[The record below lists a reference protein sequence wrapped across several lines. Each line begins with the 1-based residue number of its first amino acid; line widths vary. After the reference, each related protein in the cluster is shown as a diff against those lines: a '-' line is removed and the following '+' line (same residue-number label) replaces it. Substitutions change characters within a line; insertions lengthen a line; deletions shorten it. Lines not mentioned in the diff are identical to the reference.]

1 MIYEAGGP
9 EVLRIENRP
18 VPVPQPGEVLIVVNA
33 FGLRRSE
40 LFTRQGLSPDVTF
53 PRVLGIEAV
62 GVVDDAP
69 GNEFA
74 SGDVVATAM
83 DGMGREFDG
92 GYAKYTC
99 VPARQVQVLN
109 TARGWEVLGAVPE
122 MLQTAWGS
130 LFKSLRLGAGERL
143 LASCFAGQITISPQ
157 VSGEPSLQFWCG
169 KVDESTNFEGLL
181 SAAEINDIHRQRRWF
196 EAF

>member
-1 MIYEAGGP
+1 MPFTGDQLICLGRDQAAESGP
-9 EVLRIENRP
+9 
-18 VPVPQPGEVLIVVNA
+18 
-33 FGLRRSE
+33 
-40 LFTRQGLSPDVTF
+40 TT
-53 PRVLGIEAV
+53 
-62 GVVDDAP
+62 
-69 GNEFA
+69 
-74 SGDVVATAM
+74 VAW
-83 DGMGREFDG
+83 
-92 GYAKYTC
+92 
-99 VPARQVQVLN
+99 L
-109 TARGWEVLGAVPE
+109 E